1 MLAPRPPQSV
11 ARRREV
17 AAMVVQVKQ
26 AAAIAP
32 GHVLVVGAAPMADA
46 EPCRVELATPQFEV
60 PPPGAPPLD

>member
-1 MLAPRPPQSV
+1 
-11 ARRREV
+11 
-17 AAMVVQVKQ
+17 MVVQAKQ